1 MHNRTA
7 LVAIVVLAAAVT
19 ACGSSEPSPGKAGR
33 ATNANSPT
41 SATPNTAAPSTAAP
55 KLSTAWVPK
64 LDKVTSSGVQGV
76 CTHVGSQQC
85 ADHLTDIVTV
95 GIDLQQAITEAG
107 AKRMYPRSTD
117 ELDKMMRASDGY
129 TNDGCL
135 NDPAADVDGSPCFKH
150 SLDIMGAGASLQF
163 TMETDEMRWELDG

>member
-1 MHNRTA
+1 MHTRTA
-7 LVAIVVLAAAVT
+7 LVAIAVLAATLT
-19 ACGSSEPSPGKAGR
+19 ACSNEPSPSKAER
-33 ATNANSPT
+33 ATTANSPT
-41 SATPNTAAPSTAAP
+41 PATPSTAASSTAAP

-64 LDKVTSSGVQGV
+64 LEKATTTDVQGV
-76 CTHVGSQQC
+76 CTHVGSKQC

-95 GIDLQQAITEAG
+95 GIDLQQAIAEAS

-135 NDPAADVDGSPCFKH
+135 NDPLADVDGSPCFKH

-163 TMETDEMRWELDG
+163 TMQTDEIRWGLDG